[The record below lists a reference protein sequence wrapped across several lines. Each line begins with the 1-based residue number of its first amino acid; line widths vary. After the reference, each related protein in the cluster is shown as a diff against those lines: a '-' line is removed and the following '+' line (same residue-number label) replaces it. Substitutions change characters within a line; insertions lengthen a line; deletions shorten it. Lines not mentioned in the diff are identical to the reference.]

1 MDLLFIADACE
12 GLGPIVSIV
21 KTIFNIIKIVAPISF
36 IITGAF
42 DLTKAVM
49 SGDDKL
55 MKETWSKLLKRGI
68 ALIAIFF
75 VVFLVE
81 FVMGLIAD
89 TDPDSKGWA
98 ACWTQS

>member
-21 KTIFNIIKIVAPISF
+21 KTVFKIIKIAAPIAF
-36 IITGAF
+36 IITGSW

-49 SGDDKL
+49 SGDEKV
-55 MKETWSKLLKRGI
+55 MKETWNKLLKRGI

-81 FVMGLIAD
+81 FAMSLIGDAD
-89 TDPDSKGWA
+89 SDSTGWA
-98 ACWTQS
+98 QCWKSK

>member
-12 GLGPIVSIV
+12 GLGPVVSIV

-89 TDPDSKGWA
+89 TDPDSKGWV